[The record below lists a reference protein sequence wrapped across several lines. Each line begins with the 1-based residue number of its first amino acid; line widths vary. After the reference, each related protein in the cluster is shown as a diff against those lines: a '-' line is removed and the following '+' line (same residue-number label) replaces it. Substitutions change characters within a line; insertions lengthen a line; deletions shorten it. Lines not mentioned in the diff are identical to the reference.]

1 MSTMV
6 MHGKQMPQPT
16 PVSVLGEDRRGTWV
30 IGTPVPPQAHP
41 ANQQAAT
48 WIAVEYIPS
57 IAANHT
63 YMNNY
68 SAPLPELAT
77 THTAHGLAMSTN
89 TNPYVQVSPVPGSSG
104 KGPMDM
110 MLKVLNRCGK
120 KLEVT
125 ARKAGDTAGN
135 VWNHLRTGPSIT
147 DAAMS
152 RLAQGTK
159 VLAEGGRD
167 KVFLQTFTT
176 LPGEQLKKSYACY
189 LSTSSGPVIGT
200 LYITTARLAFC
211 SDNPLCQNVAP
222 GQLEWVFYKV
232 VVQIDQLKA
241 ANPSSNSRNPAE
253 KYIQIVTADNHEFW
267 FMGFLS
273 YDKALK
279 HLTEALKHSSYYK

>member
-1 MSTMV
+1 MM
-6 MHGKQMPQPT
+6 MHGKQMPQPA
-16 PVSVLGEDRRGTWV
+16 PVSVYGEDRRGTWV
-30 IGTPVPPQAHP
+30 IGTPVPPRAHP

-57 IAANHT
+57 TAANHT

-68 SAPLPELAT
+68 SAPLPQPAT
-77 THTAHGLAMSTN
+77 THTAHGLAISTN

-104 KGPMDM
+104 KSPMDM

-135 VWNHLRTGPSIT
+135 VWNHLRTGPSVT

-152 RLAQGTK
+152 RLAQETK
-159 VLAEGGRD
+159 VLAEGGHD
-167 KVFLQTFTT
+167 KVFQQTFTA
-176 LPGEQLKKSYACY
+176 LPGEQLQKAYACY

-211 SDNPLCQNVAP
+211 SDNPLCQNVVP
-222 GQLEWVFYKV
+222 GQQEWVLYKV
-232 VVQIDQLKA
+232 VLQIDQLKA
-241 ANPSSNSRNPAE
+241 VNPSSNSRNPAE
-253 KYIQIVTADNHEFW
+253 KYIQLVTTDNHEFW
-267 FMGFLS
+267 FMGFVS
-273 YDKALK
+273 YLKALK
-279 HLTEALKHSSYYK
+279 HLTEALKHSSYHKY